1 MARWTQI
8 SWNDAIIMLQ
18 NGTSV
23 CSIPENNLFINCNRT
38 SNNVYQNYKNKNNI
52 KTNGR
57 VNRFAGHSIFSI
69 QDLVI
74 SLAYRGVLVQ
84 PSEKI
89 QRKIYKTFHQ
99 RSALIKSKKM
109 VLKSKNLEE
118 SKKSYVIFY
127 APKAYSEL
135 GQSLIVE
142 DLDGDGNDEI
152 IAGAPGYGKDGSP
165 QQGRVFFIHTLG
177 LNNQSSSF
185 VNLDNSVYTTI
196 IDGPYMLQSK
206 FGKSLAILDINLDGI
221 KDLVVGAPAYSN
233 NFPDIKPLT
242 YNGIVYI
249 YYGKRQPK
257 MKNYFYE
264 KPNIT
269 IYCESKYCNLG
280 HSLAVMDVN
289 LDGHLDLILGTPF
302 YQEPAVQC
310 GVVKTLFSDSSYKG
324 ILHFNFESLKWSLP
338 SKQAYS
344 WFGYNVRTKYDV
356 LLISQPNF
364 RLCER
369 QDCSIST
376 KDIQAVGRLHI
387 YNIGSKLKLANSSI
401 TGKVQFDMA
410 GYSSDLG
417 RPYGNNWYILAVSF
431 PGTSVA
437 GNIGSLP
444 FVFEHAGVVVLYNVT
459 KDGTSLT
466 EISRFEGDR
475 SYGRF
480 GQFVK
485 FEDINSDGID
495 DLIIGAPLRSQDPT
509 NLKQSYAENGQIFV
523 YYGGKNFVT
532 GNSTRGQTKC
542 HNSRYRVSPCPG
554 SVANLTLSYPDY
566 LNITSHTKFGTN
578 AALIKTKYQNYFAVS
593 VPSTNTPELL
603 NGLENTGAI
612 FIQKLTKQH
621 K

>member
-1 MARWTQI
+1 MISHQAELSFKNLINNYDYRKLISKHRDAFLTGSYYPDAFYGPTCVNEKYHDVSEDTHWAPFLNATVNYIRKLPQPWDESTEKLVVFMFGMVSHQTADILWHSLGIEQGFITTMANVNFHGVYQDSHTAADYGAETVNIYLKDFSFLKLYNKHIQWLGEEVAMKETYLKVASLSPFLVNQLDDFFLGGLDDMARWTQI

-18 NGTSV
+18 NGT
-23 CSIPENNLFINCNRT
+23 R
-38 SNNVYQNYKNKNNI
+38 
-52 KTNGR
+52 
-57 VNRFAGHSIFSI
+57 
-69 QDLVI
+69 
-74 SLAYRGVLVQ
+74 
-84 PSEKI
+84 
-89 QRKIYKTFHQ
+89 
-99 RSALIKSKKM
+99 
-109 VLKSKNLEE
+109 
-118 SKKSYVIFY
+118 
-127 APKAYSEL
+127 
-135 GQSLIVE
+135 SLIVE

-165 QQGRVFFIHTLG
+165 QQGRVYIIHTLG

-196 IDGPYMLQSK
+196 IDGPYM
-206 FGKSLAILDINLDGI
+206 
-221 KDLVVGAPAYSN
+221 
-233 NFPDIKPLT
+233 
-242 YNGIVYI
+242 
-249 YYGKRQPK
+249 
-257 MKNYFYE
+257 
-264 KPNIT
+264 
-269 IYCESKYCNLG
+269 SKYCNLG

-310 GVVKTLFSDSSYKG
+310 GLSVYKG
-324 ILHFNFESLKWSLP
+324 ISSL
-338 SKQAYS
+338 
-344 WFGYNVRTKYDV
+344 
-356 LLISQPNF
+356 
-364 RLCER
+364 R

-509 NLKQSYAENGQIFV
+509 NLKQSYG
-523 YYGGKNFVT
+523 
-532 GNSTRGQTKC
+532 
-542 HNSRYRVSPCPG
+542 
-554 SVANLTLSYPDY
+554 TLSTLHVIIYMILSLFMLPY
-566 LNITSHTKFGTN
+566 MILS
-578 AALIKTKYQNYFAVS
+578 
-593 VPSTNTPELL
+593 
-603 NGLENTGAI
+603 
-612 FIQKLTKQH
+612 
-621 K
+621 